1 MKYKISYRLLA
12 TLLAIL
18 LLIVL
23 SVFLFY
29 RPACENTN
37 TEIIIVQE
45 IQQQQQQQQPTYFGP
60 ATIAPRYARWA
71 LQALPPAFP
80 VFGFPTGVPTRPLRE
95 LGGWRVNYGV
105 I

>member
-1 MKYKISYRLLA
+1 MKYKISYKLLA

-29 RPACENTN
+29 RPVCENTN

-45 IQQQQQQQQPTYFGP
+45 IQQQQPPTYFGP
-60 ATIAPRYARWA
+60 ATIAP
-71 LQALPPAFP
+71 PAFP
-80 VFGFPTGVPTRPLRE
+80 LFGVPTRPLRE